1 MATANTKATYEQDF
15 YAWTQEQAA
24 LLKAGRL
31 TALDIVN
38 IAEELED
45 MGKSQR
51 NQLVTRLGVL
61 LAHLL
66 KWRYQPERRGYSN
79 SWKYTIK
86 EQRRRIQR
94 LLTENPSLKSKLDE
108 LLQDAYGDAVLMAA
122 REMGFEEEQFPVT
135 CPWLLEQVLDNY
147 FWPD

>member
-1 MATANTKATYEQDF
+1 MATVNTDATYEQDF

-24 LLKAGRL
+24 LLKAGKL
-31 TALDIVN
+31 TEIDIAN

-66 KWRYQPERRGYSN
+66 KWRHQSERRRYGN

-86 EQRRRIQR
+86 GQRRRIQR
-94 LLTENPSLKSKLDE
+94 LLAENPSLKSKLDP
-108 LLQDAYGDAVLMAA
+108 LLLDAYGDAVLMAA
-122 REMGFEEEQFPVT
+122 RETGFEEEQFPAS
-135 CPWLLEQVLDNY
+135 CPWRLEQILDND